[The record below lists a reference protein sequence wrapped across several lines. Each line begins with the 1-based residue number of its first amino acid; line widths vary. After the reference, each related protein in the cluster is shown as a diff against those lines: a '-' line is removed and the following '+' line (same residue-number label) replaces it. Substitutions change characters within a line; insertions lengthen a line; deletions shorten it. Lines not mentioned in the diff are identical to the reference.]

1 VVKVNPDQR
10 RTDLTTAN
18 AHQDHTIT
26 SNAKKAQA
34 EAKKKPA
41 SIMKGNS
48 SHAQSTR
55 IAAAASSSGLSK
67 QAVANAKQAYAIHAK
82 NLTGSLQASVDTL
95 AGDDEE

>member
-1 VVKVNPDQR
+1 
-10 RTDLTTAN
+10 
-18 AHQDHTIT
+18 
-26 SNAKKAQA
+26 
-34 EAKKKPA
+34 
-41 SIMKGNS
+41 MKGNS

-95 AGDDEE
+95 AGDDEEWLPENGMWIFSQNSWIIEYIIEIDYRSLN